1 MGVLAQLA
9 NGLSKGHT
17 TLVGYFN
24 TMASAFAGLL
34 QQSRISQSESSSK
47 PTIIST
53 KYDELSD
60 PRIYP
65 GSLHR
70 HQRSITTVVHYRSTL
85 DVDTPILNDV
95 VLPPEES
102 MEDWVVEK
110 LNQTEQKHR
119 TENWADILCYYT
131 ATNGVAP
138 VAPTR
143 ASPAPVPNG
152 KPTSPMEVPQSVS
165 SSDPKV
171 AAQQASDMRNIVRRK
186 LTGYVG
192 FANLPNQWHRKSVRK
207 GFNFNVMV
215 VGESGL
221 GKSTLVNT
229 LFNTSLY
236 PPRERK
242 GPSLD
247 IIPKTVSIQS
257 ISADIEE
264 NGVRLR
270 LTVVDTP
277 GFGDFVNNDE
287 SWRPIVDNI
296 EQRFDAYLDAENK
309 VNRMN
314 IVDNRVHA
322 CVYFI
327 QPTGHALKPLDIEVM
342 RRLHTKV
349 NLIPVIAKA
358 DTMTD
363 EEIMAFKSRILAD
376 IKHHAIQIFEGP
388 RYELDDEE
396 TIAENNEIMSKVP
409 FAVVGANSEI
419 TSTDGR
425 KVRGRKYPWGI
436 IEVDNEEH
444 CDFVKLRQMLIRT
457 HMEELKEHTNNA
469 LYENYRSEKLTAM
482 GVAQDP
488 SVFKEVNPAVKQE
501 EERTLHEQ
509 KLAKMEAEMKMVFQQ
524 KVAEKESKLKQSEE
538 ELYARHREM
547 KEQLER
553 QRMELEEKKS
563 RVESGRPLEE
573 KGKRKGFSL
582 R

>member
-1 MGVLAQLA
+1 MPPVRNRSADGRSQGDSETLAPSPQKNSPKPKRHSFSPVLGRLSSESDSQESEATTANSVPHNVATPPPAPAA
-9 NGLSKGHT
+9 NGTPVS
-17 TLVGYFN
+17 
-24 TMASAFAGLL
+24 ASPP
-34 QQSRISQSESSSK
+34 SSK
-47 PTIIST
+47 PSSPFV
-53 KYDELSD
+53 ERSN
-60 PRIYP
+60 PM
-65 GSLHR
+65 GSGAA
-70 HQRSITTVVHYRSTL
+70 
-85 DVDTPILNDV
+85 
-95 VLPPEES
+95 
-102 MEDWVVEK
+102 
-110 LNQTEQKHR
+110 QT
-119 TENWADILCYYT
+119 
-131 ATNGVAP
+131 
-138 VAPTR
+138 
-143 ASPAPVPNG
+143 
-152 KPTSPMEVPQSVS
+152 VS
-165 SSDPKV
+165 SKDPKA
-171 AAQQASDMRNIVRRK
+171 AAQAATDMKNVVRRK

-236 PPRERK
+236 PPKERT
-242 GPSLD
+242 GPSHD

-277 GFGDFVNNDE
+277 GFGDFVNNDD
-287 SWRPIVDNI
+287 SWRPIVENI
-296 EQRFDAYLDAENK
+296 EQRYDAYLEAENK
-309 VNRMN
+309 VNRTN
-314 IVDNRVHA
+314 IIDNRIHA

-327 QPTGHALKPLDIEVM
+327 QPTGHSLKPLDIEVM

-358 DTMTD
+358 DTLTD
-363 EEIMAFKSRILAD
+363 EEIVAFKQRILAD
-376 IKHHAIQIFEGP
+376 IQHHSIQIFEGP

-396 TIAENNEIMSKVP
+396 TIAENQEIMSKVP
-409 FAVVGANSEI
+409 FAVVGANAEV
-419 TSTDGR
+419 TAADGR
-425 KVRGRKYPWGI
+425 KVRGRSYPWGV

-457 HMEELKEHTNNA
+457 HMEELKEHTNNS
-469 LYENYRSEKLTAM
+469 LYENYRSDKLTQM

-501 EERTLHEQ
+501 EERALHEQ

-524 KVAEKESKLKQSEE
+524 KVAEKESKLKQSED

-547 KEQLER
+547 KDQLER
-553 QRMELEEKKS
+553 QRLELEEKKG
-563 RVESGRPLEE
+563 RLETGRPIEE

>member
-1 MGVLAQLA
+1 MRMVEHVKARARSVHFDKGTN
-9 NGLSKGHT
+9 NGSGWGSRPTTSRATSSPSK
-17 TLVGYFN
+17 
-24 TMASAFAGLL
+24 
-34 QQSRISQSESSSK
+34 RSSSLPIDK
-47 PTIIST
+47 DNVAGSRPSSSQPTV
-53 KYDELSD
+53 
-60 PRIYP
+60 R
-65 GSLHR
+65 
-70 HQRSITTVVHYRSTL
+70 HYRSML
-85 DVDTPILNDV
+85 YVDAPSIDTPKDTASDDSFQDLVDAVINPAKPEVEQLIKAKAMANRNPGLHLL
-95 VLPPEES
+95 LPS
-102 MEDWVVEK
+102 S
-110 LNQTEQKHR
+110 N
-119 TENWADILCYYT
+119 
-131 ATNGVAP
+131 
-138 VAPTR
+138 
-143 ASPAPVPNG
+143 ASPAASPPPQRPAAVPAPPSG
-152 KPTSPMEVPQSVS
+152 APSGPAPSAPSAAQS
-165 SSDPKV
+165 SSDL
-171 AAQQASDMRNIVRRK
+171 RNIVRRK

-236 PPRERK
+236 PPKERK

-247 IIPKTVSIQS
+247 IVPKTVSIQS

-264 NGVRLR
+264 AGVRLR

-296 EQRFDAYLDAENK
+296 EQRYDAYLDAENK

-314 IVDNRVHA
+314 IVDNRIHA
-322 CVYFI
+322 CVFFI
-327 QPTGHALKPLDIEVM
+327 QPTGHSLKPLDIEVM

-349 NLIPVIAKA
+349 NLIPVIAKS
-358 DTMTD
+358 DTLTD
-363 EEIMAFKSRILAD
+363 EEIVSFKARILAD
-376 IKHHAIQIFEGP
+376 IKYHGIQIFEGP

-409 FAVVGANSEI
+409 FAVVGAGNEI
-419 TSTDGR
+419 TTADGR
-425 KVRGRKYPWGI
+425 KVRGRAYPWGI

-457 HMEELKEHTNNA
+457 HMEELKEHTNNT
-469 LYENYRSEKLTAM
+469 LYENYRTDKLIAM
-482 GVAQDP
+482 GVSQDP

-501 EERTLHEQ
+501 EERALHEQ

-524 KVAEKESKLKQSEE
+524 KVTEKESKLKQSEE

-553 QRMELEEKKS
+553 QRMDLEEKKQ
-563 RVESGRPLEE
+563 RIESGRPIE
-573 KGKRKGFSL
+573 GKETKKRGGFSL

>member
-1 MGVLAQLA
+1 ML
-9 NGLSKGHT
+9 N
-17 TLVGYFN
+17 
-24 TMASAFAGLL
+24 
-34 QQSRISQSESSSK
+34 
-47 PTIIST
+47 
-53 KYDELSD
+53 
-60 PRIYP
+60 
-65 GSLHR
+65 
-70 HQRSITTVVHYRSTL
+70 SIL
-85 DVDTPILNDV
+85 
-95 VLPPEES
+95 
-102 MEDWVVEK
+102 
-110 LNQTEQKHR
+110 
-119 TENWADILCYYT
+119 
-131 ATNGVAP
+131 
-138 VAPTR
+138 
-143 ASPAPVPNG
+143 
-152 KPTSPMEVPQSVS
+152 
-165 SSDPKV
+165 
-171 AAQQASDMRNIVRRK
+171 
-186 LTGYVG
+186 
-192 FANLPNQWHRKSVRK
+192 
-207 GFNFNVMV
+207 
-215 VGESGL
+215 GESGL

-236 PPRERK
+236 PPREPK
-242 GPSLD
+242 APSLD

-277 GFGDFVNNDE
+277 GFGDFVNNDD
-287 SWRPIVDNI
+287 SWRPIVENI

-327 QPTGHALKPLDIEVM
+327 QPTGHSLKPLDIEVM

-358 DTMTD
+358 DTLTD
-363 EEIMAFKSRILAD
+363 DEILAFKQRVCPYLQASDVLANNCQILTD
-376 IKHHAIQIFEGP
+376 IHHHSIQIFEGP

-396 TIAENNEIMSKVP
+396 TIAENQEIMSKVP
-409 FAVVGANSEI
+409 FAVVGANSEV
-419 TSTDGR
+419 TSPEGR
-425 KVRGRKYPWGI
+425 KVRGRRYPWGI

-469 LYENYRSEKLTAM
+469 LYENYRSDKLTQM

-524 KVAEKESKLKQSEE
+524 KVQEKESKLKQSEE

-553 QRMELEEKKS
+553 QRIELEEKKS

-573 KGKRKGFSL
+573 KTKKKGFSL

>member
-1 MGVLAQLA
+1 MSPSRRQSAHGIPQLEALNISGDSARPKSASYSIRNERLSSELDTQASTIADSIFSRLASPPPS
-9 NGLSKGHT
+9 NGTPT
-17 TLVGYFN
+17 T
-24 TMASAFAGLL
+24 ASPP
-34 QQSRISQSESSSK
+34 SSK
-47 PTIIST
+47 PGSPFVERSNPIS
-53 KYDELSD
+53 
-60 PRIYP
+60 
-65 GSLHR
+65 GAA
-70 HQRSITTVVHYRSTL
+70 QTV
-85 DVDTPILNDV
+85 
-95 VLPPEES
+95 
-102 MEDWVVEK
+102 
-110 LNQTEQKHR
+110 
-119 TENWADILCYYT
+119 
-131 ATNGVAP
+131 
-138 VAPTR
+138 
-143 ASPAPVPNG
+143 
-152 KPTSPMEVPQSVS
+152 TSK
-165 SSDPKV
+165 DPKA
-171 AAQQASDMRNIVRRK
+171 AAQAATDLKNVVRRK

-236 PPRERK
+236 PPKEPT
-242 GPSLD
+242 GPSHD
-247 IIPKTVSIQS
+247 IIPKTVAIQS

-277 GFGDFVNNDE
+277 GFGDFVNNDD
-287 SWRPIVDNI
+287 SWRPIVENI
-296 EQRFDAYLDAENK
+296 EQRYDAYLEAENK
-309 VNRMN
+309 VNRTN
-314 IVDNRVHA
+314 IIDNRIHA

-327 QPTGHALKPLDIEVM
+327 QPTGHSLKPLDIEVM

-358 DTMTD
+358 DTLTD
-363 EEIMAFKSRILAD
+363 DEISQFKKRILAD
-376 IKHHAIQIFEGP
+376 IQHHSIQIFEGP

-396 TIAENNEIMSKVP
+396 TIAENQEIMSKVP
-409 FAVVGANSEI
+409 FAVVGANAEVA
-419 TSTDGR
+419 TSDGR
-425 KVRGRKYPWGI
+425 KVRGRSYPWGI

-457 HMEELKEHTNNA
+457 HMEELKEHTNNH
-469 LYENYRSEKLTAM
+469 LYENYRSDKLTQM

-501 EERTLHEQ
+501 EERNLHEQ

-524 KVAEKESKLKQSEE
+524 KVAEKESKLKQSED

-547 KEQLER
+547 KEQLDR
-553 QRMELEEKKS
+553 QRSELEEKKS
-563 RVESGRPLEE
+563 RLESGRPLEE

>member
-1 MGVLAQLA
+1 MTFDLVHQVKSRARSLQLDKTALSPAMAALEQVASQAQAAKRVSSLP
-9 NGLSKGHT
+9 NGQNAAMQIPVPAFVPATIRRYRSMLEVEEPPKLGPWSPMSFEELYSGPIQSSP
-17 TLVGYFN
+17 VGSDDYDPSSGQSTRSCSWN
-24 TMASAFAGLL
+24 TSPPATVE
-34 QQSRISQSESSSK
+34 SRG
-47 PTIIST
+47 TDIST
-53 KYDELSD
+53 SN
-60 PRIYP
+60 
-65 GSLHR
+65 G
-70 HQRSITTVVHYRSTL
+70 
-85 DVDTPILNDV
+85 
-95 VLPPEES
+95 
-102 MEDWVVEK
+102 
-110 LNQTEQKHR
+110 
-119 TENWADILCYYT
+119 ADSPQ
-131 ATNGVAP
+131 GVA
-138 VAPTR
+138 
-143 ASPAPVPNG
+143 SPPPVP
-152 KPTSPMEVPQSVS
+152 PPAAI
-165 SSDPKV
+165 SDNK
-171 AAQQASDMRNIVRRK
+171 NIVRRK

-236 PPRERK
+236 PPKERK
-242 GPSLD
+242 APSLD
-247 IIPKTVSIQS
+247 IIPKTVTIQS

-264 NGVRLR
+264 AGVRLR

-314 IVDNRVHA
+314 IVDNRIHA
-322 CVYFI
+322 CVFFI
-327 QPTGHALKPLDIEVM
+327 QPTGHSLKPLDIEVM

-349 NLIPVIAKA
+349 NLIPVIAKS
-358 DTMTD
+358 DTLTD
-363 EEIMAFKSRILAD
+363 EEIASFKARILAD
-376 IKHHAIQIFEGP
+376 IKYHGIQIFEGP

-409 FAVVGANSEI
+409 FAVVGATNEI
-419 TSTDGR
+419 KTADGR
-425 KVRGRKYPWGI
+425 KVRGREYPWGI

-457 HMEELKEHTNNA
+457 HMEELKEHTNNI
-469 LYENYRSEKLTAM
+469 LYENYRTDKLLAM
-482 GVAQDP
+482 GVSQDP

-501 EERTLHEQ
+501 EERALHEQ
-509 KLAKMEAEMKMVFQQ
+509 KLTKMEAEMKMVFQQ

-547 KEQLER
+547 KEQLDR
-553 QRMELEEKKS
+553 QRLELDDKKQ
-563 RVESGRPLEE
+563 RVESGRPIE
-573 KGKRKGFSL
+573 KEGKRKGFSL